1 MPNKIGS
8 TDKKKKLGTVVF
20 RVVLV
25 LIIYSIV
32 NAYGGGF
39 FWRNADEV
47 PNSKDASKDDS
58 GLVYGDKFCKISSL
72 PDHSGVIKYYKY
84 NILDGKF
91 YKFLVSPF
99 ILPIVNQIPME
110 CE

>member
-1 MPNKIGS
+1 MQYLI
-8 TDKKKKLGTVVF
+8 TADMKKKTPDMKKKIVI
-20 RVVLV
+20 VVLV
-25 LIIYSIV
+25 LIVYSIV
-32 NAYGGGF
+32 HAYGGGF

-47 PNSKDASKDDS
+47 PKDDS

-72 PDHSGVIKYYKY
+72 PDHSGVKKYYRY

-91 YKFLVSPF
+91 YKFLVVPF